1 MKEVA
6 VHERASTLSSLAA
19 ERSDIGVAAEHL
31 LDEVETLVGLAGAHE
46 VTSCRNALQKPTAI
60 AVTGRV
66 NTGKSTLVN
75 ALIGAKMAPTSSQ
88 ETTALLSHYTY
99 GAPTRAE
106 AMLLTGKVLP
116 VSCTPNGPDLGDI
129 QAESVSSLHIYLQS
143 SALRLS
149 TFIDTPGLES
159 AVTKN
164 SARTFEGILPDGNA
178 ATRADVLLFLVRDA
192 FRPDDKAFLARF
204 TASRTSD
211 AAPAQAI
218 GLLAHADNFGG
229 GPWRAVDPI
238 DEARK
243 AALALRM
250 PGLTTVLPVSAL
262 LAETVRTGALTEN
275 DARVLRRLKDV
286 DAAHLQF
293 FEQLGAP
300 AEVDVA
306 DLRRLTR
313 LVGAYGLRFGRQHC
327 ASLSQL
333 LSWLY
338 ERSGLEQLDQ
348 ALERTVTGPA
358 ECSRV
363 ETMLSGL
370 MDIARSKSWPSEVR
384 MVIEAA
390 RHSPA
395 FHRLEERNALELLR
409 STQPNHGLVP
419 VLEVLAGGREWPPAL
434 TPQVPDGNGYLE
446 LASKYQSLIG
456 TATTGAEA
464 KATRAIARSLLIRS
478 AAVGNGA

>member
-1 MKEVA
+1 M
-6 VHERASTLSSLAA
+6 SSFAA
-19 ERSDIGVAAEHL
+19 ERSGLGVAAGHL
-31 LDEVETLVGLAGAHE
+31 LDEVEALVGLAGADD
-46 VTSCRNALQKPTAI
+46 VRSCRDALQQPTAI

-75 ALIGAKMAPTSSQ
+75 ALIGARMAPTSSQ
-88 ETTALLSHYTY
+88 ETTALLSHYIY

-106 AMLLTGKVLP
+106 AVLLTGSIVP
-116 VSCTPNGPDLGDI
+116 VSCTANGPDLGDI
-129 QAESVSSLHIYLQS
+129 RADSVSSLRIYLQS
-143 SALRLS
+143 AALRLS

-159 AVTKN
+159 AVTQN
-164 SARTFEGILPDGNA
+164 SARTLEGILPNGNA
-178 ATRADVLLFLVRDA
+178 ATAADVSLFLVRDV
-192 FRPDDKAFLARF
+192 FRPDDDAFVARF
-204 TASRTSD
+204 SASRGPD
-211 AAPAQAI
+211 AALAQAI

-229 GPWRAVDPI
+229 GPWRAADPI

-243 AALALRM
+243 AAPALALRT
-250 PGLTTVLPVSAL
+250 PGITTVLPVSAL

-286 DAAHLQF
+286 DDTHLQF
-293 FEQLGAP
+293 YEQLGAP
-300 AEVDVA
+300 AEVDVE

-313 LVGAYGLRFGRQHC
+313 LVGAYGLKFGRQHC

-338 ERSGLEQLDQ
+338 ERSGMEQLDQ
-348 ALERTVTGPA
+348 TLERTVTGPA

-370 MDIARSKSWPSEVR
+370 MAVARSKSWPGEVR
-384 MVIEAA
+384 MLIEAA

-395 FHRLEERNALELLR
+395 FHRLEERSALELLR
-409 STQPNHGLVP
+409 STEPNHGLVT

-434 TPQVPDGNGYLE
+434 TPQTPDGKGYLE

-456 TATTGAEA
+456 TAATGAEA

-478 AAVGNGA
+478 KAVANGA

>member
-1 MKEVA
+1 M
-6 VHERASTLSSLAA
+6 SSFAA
-19 ERSDIGVAAEHL
+19 ERSTLGAAAEHL
-31 LDEVETLVGLAGAHE
+31 LDEVDALVGLAGAHD
-46 VTSCRNALQKPTAI
+46 VRSCRDALQKPTAI

-75 ALIGAKMAPTSSQ
+75 ALIGARMAPTSSQ
-88 ETTALLSHYTY
+88 ETTALLSHYIY

-106 AMLLTGKVLP
+106 AVLLTGSIAP
-116 VSCTPNGPDLGDI
+116 VSCTANGPDLGDI
-129 QAESVSSLHIYLQS
+129 RAESVSSFRIYLQS
-143 SALRLS
+143 AALRLS

-159 AVTKN
+159 AVTGN
-164 SARTFEGILPDGNA
+164 SVRTLEGILPNDNA
-178 ATRADVLLFLVRDA
+178 ATGADVLLFLVRDA
-192 FRPDDKAFLARF
+192 FRPDDEAFLARF
-204 TASRTSD
+204 TAARTSD

-229 GPWRAVDPI
+229 GPWRAADPI

-243 AALALRM
+243 AAPALALRM

-275 DARVLRRLKDV
+275 DARVLRRLQDV
-286 DAAHLQF
+286 DVTRLQF
-293 FEQLGAP
+293 YEQLGAP
-300 AEVDVA
+300 AEVDVE

-313 LVGAYGLRFGRQHC
+313 LVGAYGLKFGRQHC

-363 ETMLSGL
+363 ETLLSGL
-370 MDIARSKSWPSEVR
+370 MAIARSKSWPSEVR
-384 MVIEAA
+384 TVIEAA

-395 FHRLEERNALELLR
+395 FHQLEERNALELLR

-419 VLEVLAGGREWPPAL
+419 VLEVLAGGLEWPPAL
-434 TPQVPDGNGYLE
+434 TPQIPDRKGYLE

-456 TATTGAEA
+456 TAATGAEA